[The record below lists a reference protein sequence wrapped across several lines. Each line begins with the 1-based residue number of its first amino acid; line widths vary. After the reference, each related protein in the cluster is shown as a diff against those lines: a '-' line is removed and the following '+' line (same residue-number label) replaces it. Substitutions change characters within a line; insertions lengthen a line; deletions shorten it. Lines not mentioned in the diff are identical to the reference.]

1 MQRSLGSDDLGRTI
15 MVFMQ
20 AIEFLEPERP
30 SISDHLP
37 AVTLDELVHVWWRPR
52 IDEIRLQDPVPCGR
66 KGSPDQAV

>member
-37 AVTLDELVHVWWRPR
+37 AVTLDELVLYGGDPESTRFASK
-52 IDEIRLQDPVPCGR
+52 IRSRGE
-66 KGSPDQAV
+66 KGLA